1 MYSEDSTQEQGG
13 DWGWI
18 NRRTLNESLS
28 KTAFAMKPGQVSQV
42 IELGNS
48 YFLLYIEAKKNAETK
63 PLSAVRDDI
72 EKKLLQEQRQAAQ
85 SAWVSKLRKKAYI
98 KMF

>member
-1 MYSEDSTQEQGG
+1 QGG

-28 KTAFAMKPGQVSQV
+28 KVAFGLKPGQVSQ
-42 IELGNS
+42 IIDLGNS
-48 YFLLYIEAKKNAETK
+48 YYLLQVEAKKNAAVK
-63 PLSAVRDDI
+63 PLSQLRDNI
-72 EKKLLQEQRQAAQ
+72 QAKLIQEERRKREDEWIAR
-85 SAWVSKLRKKAYI
+85 LRKKAFI